1 MGYDSIYYRQEPSM
15 ETWKPVL
22 GFENLYEVSDHGNV
36 RRTARGKV
44 LDAAK
49 VATAK
54 QMLADGAHLKTVAEF
69 LGVSVTTVMAIKH
82 GKTWNGDVNYRS
94 VTPRPNRTHYLI
106 VDLCCKGKYS
116 KRAVHRLVWEAF
128 NGAIEGRL
136 EINHKDLN
144 RANNALSNLELV
156 THQQNMQHAIDAY
169 KSKGLL
175 RAVKGTKGFVKGK
188 HSQYQ

>member
-1 MGYDSIYYRQEPSM
+1 M

-82 GKTWNGDVNYRS
+82 GKTWNGDVNYRPVKQGKDS
-94 VTPRPNRTHYLI
+94 KHYFR
-106 VDLCCKGKYS
+106 VSLCRDSKYYHRS
-116 KRAVHRLVWEAF
+116 VHRLVWEAF
-128 NGAIEGRL
+128 NGPIENRL

-144 RANNALSNLELV
+144 RTNNALSNLELI
-156 THQQNMQHAIDAY
+156 THQQNIQHAIDAY